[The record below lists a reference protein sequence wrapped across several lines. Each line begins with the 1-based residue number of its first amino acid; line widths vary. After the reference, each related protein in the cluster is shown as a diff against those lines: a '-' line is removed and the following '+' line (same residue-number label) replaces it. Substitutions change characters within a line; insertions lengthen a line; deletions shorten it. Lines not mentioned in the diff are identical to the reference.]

1 MNARFL
7 DEYTS
12 LHYCAKLNRP
22 EVAIKLMDYGA
33 NINAKS
39 SMNRS
44 PLILAVLANNYDMVK
59 LLLDYNADV
68 NV

>member
-1 MNARFL
+1 
-7 DEYTS
+7 
-12 LHYCAKLNRP
+12 
-22 EVAIKLMDYGA
+22 MDYGA